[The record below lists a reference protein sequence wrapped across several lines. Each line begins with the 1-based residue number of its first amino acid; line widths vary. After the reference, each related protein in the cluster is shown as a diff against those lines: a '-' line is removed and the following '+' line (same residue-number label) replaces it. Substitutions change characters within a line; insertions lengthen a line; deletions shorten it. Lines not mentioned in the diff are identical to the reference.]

1 MKKVY
6 LILIVAALM
15 LSSNF
20 TQAKEPEFLSISK
33 VKDNVYNL
41 HLNVGVV
48 VGEEYVV
55 LIESGYG
62 EYKDSNNKI
71 LAAVKSITDKPIK
84 YVINMHSHG
93 DHNGGNKFFAER
105 GATIITQK
113 NSMYSG
119 EFEGK
124 YPKSN
129 SISFEKSFELNL
141 GNEVIEIEHMISHTF
156 DDGIVYLKNSNV
168 LFVGENYK
176 PNHLTY
182 LGMFGLESFNTW
194 GDKALTKLD
203 NKTIVVPA
211 HGTTLRNKQEL
222 LDYRTTY
229 KSWFDRIK
237 HLHEEGQTAN
247 EMTTDKLALSFV
259 NKLNLDNNPD
269 HHGEFYQGSIK
280 GLIRFEMDKPITLTP
295 AQMQDYVGSYQL
307 ANKED
312 IQVEI
317 LAGRLVAKQKNS
329 FISWLKPIAQDKFES
344 MTFYGEQ
351 ISFSRNK
358 SGAITSV
365 KALFPQKTHY
375 QDRLTGEWAK
385 ADNSSS

>member
-6 LILIVAALM
+6 LMLLAAILM
-15 LSSNF
+15 FNSSL
-20 TQAKEPEFLSISK
+20 AKAEEPEFLSITK

-48 VGEEYVV
+48 VGKEYVV

-93 DHNGGNKFFAER
+93 DHSGGNNFFAER

-113 NSMYSG
+113 NAIYSG
-119 EFEGK
+119 EFESK

-176 PNHLTY
+176 PNYLTY

-194 GDKALTKLD
+194 GEKALKKLD
-203 NKTIVVPA
+203 NNTIVVPA
-211 HGTTLRNKQEL
+211 HGKTLRNKQEL
-222 LDYRTTY
+222 IAYRTTY
-229 KSWFDRIK
+229 KAWFDRIK
-237 HLHEEGQTAN
+237 SLYLQGRTAN
-247 EMTTDKLALSFV
+247 EMSKDQLALSFV
-259 NKLNLDNNPD
+259 NKLNLDNNPE
-269 HHGEFYQGSIK
+269 HHSKFYQSSID
-280 GLIRFEMDKPITLTP
+280 GLIRFEMDNSIKLT
-295 AQMQDYVGSYQL
+295 ATEMQDYVGSYQL

-344 MTFYGEQ
+344 MTFYGEH

-358 SGAITSV
+358 AGDITAV
-365 KALFPQKTHY
+365 KASFPKKTHY
-375 QDRLTGEWAK
+375 QDRLTGQWSKTE
-385 ADNSSS
+385 NSSS

>member
-6 LILIVAALM
+6 LILIAAIFM

-20 TQAKEPEFLSISK
+20 TMAEEAEFLSITK
-33 VKDNVYNL
+33 VTDNVYNL

-62 EYKDSNNKI
+62 EYKDSNKKI

-93 DHNGGNKFFAER
+93 DHSGGNNFFAER

-113 NSMYSG
+113 NAIYSG
-119 EFEGK
+119 EFESK
-124 YPKSN
+124 YPKN
-129 SISFEKSFELNL
+129 NLISFEKNFALNL

-176 PNHLTY
+176 PNYLTY
-182 LGMFGLESFNTW
+182 LGMFGLKSFNTW
-194 GDKALTKLD
+194 GEKALAKLD

-211 HGTTLRNKQEL
+211 HGQTLRNKQEL
-222 LDYRTTY
+222 LAYRSNY
-229 KSWFDRIK
+229 KAWFDRINS
-237 HLHEEGQTAN
+237 LYQEGQSAN
-247 EMTTDKLALSFV
+247 EMSTDQLALSFV
-259 NKLNLDNNPD
+259 NKLNLDNNPE
-269 HHGEFYQGSIK
+269 HHSNFYQSSIS
-280 GLIRFEMDKPITLTP
+280 GLIRFEMDKPMTLT
-295 AQMQDYVGSYQL
+295 ASQMQDYVGSYQL
-307 ANKED
+307 TNKED

-358 SGAITSV
+358 SGDITAV
-365 KALFPQKTHY
+365 KASFPKKTHY
-375 QDRLTGEWAK
+375 QERLTGQWSKIE
-385 ADNSSS
+385 NSSS

>member
-1 MKKVY
+1 MKKAY
-6 LILIVAALM
+6 LMLVAAILM
-15 LSSNF
+15 FSSNF
-20 TQAKEPEFLSISK
+20 AKAEEPEFLSITK

-48 VGEEYVV
+48 VGDEYVV

-71 LAAVKSITDKPIK
+71 VAAVKSITDKPIK

-93 DHNGGNKFFAER
+93 DHNGGNKFFSER

-119 EFEGK
+119 EFESK

-129 SISFEKSFELNL
+129 SINFEKSFVLNL

-176 PNHLTY
+176 PNYLTY

-194 GDKALTKLD
+194 GEKALTKLD
-203 NKTIVVPA
+203 ENTIVVPA
-211 HGTTLRNKQEL
+211 HGKTLRNKQEL
-222 LDYRTTY
+222 IAYRANY
-229 KSWFDRIK
+229 KAWFDRIK
-237 HLHEEGQTAN
+237 SLYQEGKTVS
-247 EMTTDKLALSFV
+247 EMSTDQLGLSYV
-259 NKLNLDNNPD
+259 NKLNLDNNPEF
-269 HHGEFYQGSIK
+269 HSKFYQGSIK
-280 GLIRFEMDKPITLTP
+280 GLIRFEMDKPLGLTVT
-295 AQMQDYVGSYQL
+295 QMQDYVGSYQL
-307 ANKED
+307 ANKEN

-329 FISWLKPIAQDKFES
+329 FISWLRPIAKDEFES
-344 MTFYGEQ
+344 MTFYGEH
-351 ISFSRNK
+351 ISFSRNNT
-358 SGAITSV
+358 GDITAV
-365 KALFPQKTHY
+365 KASFPRKTHY
-375 QDRLTGEWAK
+375 QDRLTGQWLKIE
-385 ADNSSS
+385 NTSS

>member
-6 LILIVAALM
+6 LILIAAIFM

-20 TQAKEPEFLSISK
+20 TMAEEAEFLSITK
-33 VKDNVYNL
+33 VTDNVYNL

-62 EYKDSNNKI
+62 EYKDSNKKI

-93 DHNGGNKFFAER
+93 DHSGGNNFFAER

-113 NSMYSG
+113 NAIYSG
-119 EFEGK
+119 EFESK
-124 YPKSN
+124 YPKN
-129 SISFEKSFELNL
+129 NLISFEKNFALNL

-176 PNHLTY
+176 PNYLTY
-182 LGMFGLESFNTW
+182 LGMFGLKSFNTW
-194 GDKALTKLD
+194 GEKALAKLD

-211 HGTTLRNKQEL
+211 HGQTLRNKQEL
-222 LDYRTTY
+222 LAYRSNY
-229 KSWFDRIK
+229 KAWFDRINS
-237 HLHEEGQTAN
+237 LYQEGQSAN
-247 EMTTDKLALSFV
+247 EMSTDQLALSFV
-259 NKLNLDNNPD
+259 NKLNLDNNPE
-269 HHGEFYQGSIK
+269 HHSNFYQSSIN
-280 GLIRFEMDKPITLTP
+280 GLIRFEMDKPMTLT
-295 AQMQDYVGSYQL
+295 ASQMQDYVGSYQL
-307 ANKED
+307 TNKED

-358 SGAITSV
+358 SGDITAV
-365 KALFPQKTHY
+365 KASFPKKTHY
-375 QDRLTGEWAK
+375 QERLTGQWSKIE
-385 ADNSSS
+385 NSSS

>member
-1 MKKVY
+1 MKKIY
-6 LILIVAALM
+6 LILITVTLIF
-15 LSSNF
+15 SSNV
-20 TQAKEPEFLSISK
+20 TKAEEPEFLSITK
-33 VKDNVYNL
+33 VTDNVYNL

-48 VGEEYVV
+48 VGKEYVV

-62 EYKDSNNKI
+62 EYQDSNNKI

-93 DHNGGNKFFAER
+93 DHSGGNNFFAER

-113 NSMYSG
+113 NSIYSG
-119 EFEGK
+119 EFESK
-124 YPKSN
+124 YPKNN
-129 SISFEKSFELNL
+129 SIRFEKSFELNL

-176 PNHLTY
+176 PNYLTY
-182 LGMFGLESFNTW
+182 LGMFGLESFNIW
-194 GDKALTKLD
+194 GEMALTKLD
-203 NKTIVVPA
+203 NNTIVVPA
-211 HGTTLRNKQEL
+211 HGKTLRNKQEL
-222 LDYRTTY
+222 IEYRTTY
-229 KSWFDRIK
+229 KAWFDRIK
-237 HLHEEGQTAN
+237 SLYQKGKTAN
-247 EMTTDKLALSFV
+247 EMSTDKLALSFV
-259 NKLNLDNNPD
+259 NKLNLDNNPE
-269 HHGEFYQGSIK
+269 HHNKFYQSSIN
-280 GLIRFEMDKPITLTP
+280 GLIRFEMDNSIKLT
-295 AQMQDYVGSYQL
+295 ATQMQDYVGSYQL

-344 MTFYGEQ
+344 MTFYGEH

-358 SGAITSV
+358 SGDITSV
-365 KALFPQKTHY
+365 KASFPKEAHY
-375 QDRLTGEWAK
+375 QERLTGQWSK
-385 ADNSSS
+385 TNNSSS